1 MDPDKPDRRIVG
13 FPVAFVDMCTKRME
27 EISDTL
33 WEASV
38 LGMYSQDLAEA
49 LPRCSRA
56 LKEMAEKMKEKIG
69 SSDRKE

>member
-1 MDPDKPDRRIVG
+1 MDPDKSDRRTVS
-13 FPVAFVDMCTKRME
+13 FPIAVVDRLTGKLE

-56 LKEMAEKMKEKIG
+56 LKEMAEKMREGITK
-69 SSDRKE
+69 R

>member
-56 LKEMAEKMKEKIG
+56 LKEMAEKMRKGVIKE
-69 SSDRKE
+69 